1 MAVERTLGI
10 IKPDSLEK
18 GIIGDICKKIEDA
31 NLKVVGMKM
40 MQLDAERAG
49 GFYAVHKDKPFYDS
63 LIAFMTSGLVFRSFL
78 RAKMRLLNG
87 AIQWARPILKKRQK
101 ERFAMTLERTSSAM
115 LCTVQMLLRQ
125 QRLRLHTS
133 SRRVISYPMS
143 GCNPN

>member
-31 NLKVVGMKM
+31 NLKIVGMRM

-63 LIAFMTSGLVFRSFL
+63 LIAFMTSGPCVPMILEGE
-78 RAKMRLLNG
+78 G
-87 AIQWARPILKKRQK
+87 AISKWRETMGVTNPEEAAEGTIRNDFGTSI
-101 ERFAMTLERTSSAM
+101 ERNAVHGSDAPETAAVEIAYFFEAGDI
-115 LCTVQMLLRQ
+115 V
-125 QRLRLHTS
+125 
-133 SRRVISYPMS
+133 SYEWM
-143 GCNPN
+143 